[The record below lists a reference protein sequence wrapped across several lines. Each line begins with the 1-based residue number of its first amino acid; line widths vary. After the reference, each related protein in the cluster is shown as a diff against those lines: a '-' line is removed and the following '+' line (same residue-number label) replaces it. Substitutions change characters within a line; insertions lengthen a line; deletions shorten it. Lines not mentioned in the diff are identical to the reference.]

1 MRRVSEKGRAL
12 MRPCFGAAPFL
23 AACCAVLLTLASC
36 ATVPQRPSSEWLGVL
51 PADATMYVSL
61 SMSGSADL
69 IKKALKS
76 AGPGLQDVN
85 TLIDMTKRLVC
96 SVTLAKGTPARFAVV
111 ALGGYPGGIIGMRLS
126 GNKEWTQKKGPA
138 GSHWEWTKPGIQM
151 SIPNNG
157 ILLASNG
164 DIDSL
169 LAHWA
174 APLPLVLPPEVAS
187 DMERTDLVL
196 YMPELPGG
204 FQQSAEQNGVHI
216 PLKEVW
222 LNAVKFKGGYAFSG
236 TANTGSGQE
245 AELLTLILR
254 LGLVGWMR
262 SENLPDTTE
271 RLKAVSVSAS
281 GNQVKLAGL
290 RFSDE
295 EVIPFFFSLLKGMSP
310 PADAP
315 EAELPQ

>member
-1 MRRVSEKGRAL
+1 MTPRSRAAGV
-12 MRPCFGAAPFL
+12 RA
-23 AACCAVLLTLASC
+23 AACCLALLALVSC
-36 ATVPQRPSSEWLGVL
+36 ATVPPRPSSAWLGVL
-51 PADATMYVSL
+51 PADATFYVSL

-69 IKKALKS
+69 IKKTLKS

-85 TLIDMTKRLVC
+85 SLIDMTRRLVC
-96 SVTLAKGTPARFAVV
+96 SVTLVKSMPPRYSVV

-126 GNKEWTQKKGPA
+126 GNKEWTKKPGPA
-138 GSHWEWTKPGIQM
+138 GPHWEWTKPGIQM

-169 LAHWA
+169 LAHWS
-174 APLPLVLPPEVAS
+174 APFPLVLPPEVAAE
-187 DMERTDLVL
+187 MEKTDLVL

-204 FQQSAEQNGVHI
+204 LQQSAAQNGVHI

-222 LNAVKFKGGYAFSG
+222 MNAVKDKGGYALSG
-236 TANTGSGQE
+236 TANTSSTRE
-245 AELLTLILR
+245 AELLTIILR

-262 SENLPDTTE
+262 SENVPDTTQ
-271 RLKAVSVSAS
+271 RLKTISVTAS
-281 GNQVKLAGL
+281 GSQVKLAGL

-295 EVIPFFFSLLKGMSP
+295 EVIPFFLSLVKGMSP
-310 PADAP
+310 PAETP
-315 EAELPQ
+315 PAESTQ